1 MSPTAEVDLART
13 NKHSGLAEGSSPWR
27 DDREPIYFSVVVK
40 EAGRMLLPAE
50 VRTALGVGEGDTL
63 RGVVQDGKLTLQTS
77 ATAIRHT
84 QEWVAK
90 HVPQGV
96 SLVDEL
102 IAERRA
108 ENAKDEE
115 EERTQNK

>member
-1 MSPTAEVDLART
+1 MARA
-13 NKHSGLAEGSSPWR
+13 NKRGGLAEYTSPWR
-27 DDREPIYFSVVVK
+27 DNREPIYFAVVVK

-63 RGVVQDGKLTLQTS
+63 RGMVVDGTLTLQTS

-90 HVPQGV
+90 HVPPAV

-108 ENAKDEE
+108 ENTKDEE
-115 EERTQNK
+115 EARAQSK

>member
-1 MSPTAEVDLART
+1 MARV
-13 NKHSGLAEGSSPWR
+13 NKRGGLAEDTSPWR

-63 RGVVQDGKLTLQTS
+63 SGMMVGGVLTLQTS
-77 ATAIRHT
+77 ATALRHT
-84 QEWVAK
+84 QERLAK
-90 HVPQGV
+90 LAPPGV

-108 ENAKDEE
+108 EVAREEDEVRELLAKRAD
-115 EERTQNK
+115 R